1 MNSPKSYKSTQTIS
15 EKTSASVE
23 SLTFSRTLLIFD
35 FDDTLFCTKYFDTFS
50 LCYTDIFEYNIS
62 LEKSH
67 PKLIKELKELEKT
80 IINIFKKLLMNYDIV
95 IISNANLKWIE
106 NCLTHFLR
114 ELKEYITENNIKIYS
129 AKNMYSK
136 IVKNSN
142 EWKTKCF
149 KKVVKELY
157 ENEINNLDLTVISI
171 GDNNDE
177 KRAVFKLTKDHIFR
191 KLTPKF
197 IHMISFPSAA
207 SIILQLKYIEENICN
222 IINEDKNIFK
232 LGIELINSDVK
243 IKCTSEKYKKNYETS
258 INNSYLNNLKKM
270 IDKCEIL
277 AENSVDK
284 VELDDG
290 MSKERGENYFLGKK
304 LFFN

>member
-1 MNSPKSYKSTQTIS
+1 MNSPESFKSPQTIS
-15 EKTSASVE
+15 DTTSTSGE
-23 SLTFSRTLLIFD
+23 ILPFSRTLLIFD

-50 LCYTDIFEYNIS
+50 ICYSDIFDYNIS
-62 LEKSH
+62 LEESH
-67 PKLIKELKELEKT
+67 PKLNKELKELEKT
-80 IINIFKKLLMNYDIV
+80 IINIFTKLLMNYDIV

-177 KRAVFKLTKDHIFR
+177 KRAVFKLTKEPIFR

-222 IINEDKNIFK
+222 LVNEDKNIFK
-232 LGIELINSDVK
+232 LGIELINNNVR
-243 IKCTSEKYKKNYETS
+243 IKCVSEKSKKNLETS
-258 INNSYLNNLKKM
+258 INNSNLNNLKTM

-277 AENSVDK
+277 TENSIDRNK
-284 VELDDG
+284 LSCDID
-290 MSKERGENYFLGKK
+290 KERSKCFLGKK
-304 LFFN
+304 LFFS

>member
-15 EKTSASVE
+15 EKTSASLE

-50 LCYTDIFEYNIS
+50 ICYSDIFDYNIS
-62 LEKSH
+62 LEESH
-67 PKLIKELKELEKT
+67 PKLNKELKELEKT
-80 IINIFKKLLMNYDIV
+80 IINIFTKLLMNYDIV

-106 NCLTHFLR
+106 NCLTHFLS

-177 KRAVFKLTKDHIFR
+177 KRAVFKLTKEPIFR

-207 SIILQLKYIEENICN
+207 SIILQLKYIDENICN
-222 IINEDKNIFK
+222 IVNEDKNIFK
-232 LGIELINSDVK
+232 LGIELINNNVR
-243 IKCTSEKYKKNYETS
+243 IKCVSEKSKKNLETS
-258 INNSYLNNLKKM
+258 INNSNLNNLKTM

-277 AENSVDK
+277 TENSIDRNK
-284 VELDDG
+284 LSCDID
-290 MSKERGENYFLGKK
+290 KERSKCFLGKK
-304 LFFN
+304 LFFS

>member
-50 LCYTDIFEYNIS
+50 ICYSDIFDYNIS
-62 LEKSH
+62 LEESH
-67 PKLIKELKELEKT
+67 PKLNKELKELEKT
-80 IINIFKKLLMNYDIV
+80 IINIFTKLLMNYDIV

-177 KRAVFKLTKDHIFR
+177 KRAVFKLTKEPIFR

-222 IINEDKNIFK
+222 LINEDKNIFK
-232 LGIELINSDVK
+232 LGIELINNNVR
-243 IKCTSEKYKKNYETS
+243 IKCVSEKSKKNLETS
-258 INNSYLNNLKKM
+258 INNSNLNNLKTM

-277 AENSVDK
+277 TENSIDRNK
-284 VELDDG
+284 LSCDID
-290 MSKERGENYFLGKK
+290 KERSKCFLGKK
-304 LFFN
+304 LFFS

>member
-50 LCYTDIFEYNIS
+50 ICYSDIFDYNIS
-62 LEKSH
+62 LEESH
-67 PKLIKELKELEKT
+67 PKLNKELKELEKT
-80 IINIFKKLLMNYDIV
+80 IINIFTKLLMNYDIV

-106 NCLTHFLR
+106 NCLTHFLG

-177 KRAVFKLTKDHIFR
+177 KRAVFKLTKEPIFR

-222 IINEDKNIFK
+222 LINEDKNIFK
-232 LGIELINSDVK
+232 LGIELINNNVR
-243 IKCTSEKYKKNYETS
+243 IKCVSEKSKKNLETS
-258 INNSYLNNLKKM
+258 INNSNLNNLKTM

-277 AENSVDK
+277 TENSIDRNK
-284 VELDDG
+284 LSCDID
-290 MSKERGENYFLGKK
+290 KERSKCFLGKK
-304 LFFN
+304 LFFS